1 MLKEVRSSVKE
12 EIDARLKPSTSAS
25 NSFDPNAVHDA
36 DDSREPLASPA
47 RTPVPKYN
55 AVEPFYSPQ
64 PLQHPRINLVG
75 PPPPL
80 KANAFAKWKLDME
93 SHMRSASTQLWS
105 IVVNGFNPKDPMN
118 LTPREAVDDQ
128 LNATAHHMLRTAVT
142 DDYSDSIAL
151 LKTAKEI
158 WDCLE
163 EALEGDEAI
172 RRSRLA
178 LLKQEVNL
186 FVRN

>member
-47 RTPVPKYN
+47 RTHVPKYN

-64 PLQHPRINLVG
+64 PLQHPRINPVG

-80 KANAFAKWKLDME
+80 KAIAFAKCKLDME
-93 SHMRSASTQLWS
+93 SA
-105 IVVNGFNPKDPMN
+105 
-118 LTPREAVDDQ
+118 
-128 LNATAHHMLRTAVT
+128 
-142 DDYSDSIAL
+142 
-151 LKTAKEI
+151 
-158 WDCLE
+158 
-163 EALEGDEAI
+163 
-172 RRSRLA
+172 
-178 LLKQEVNL
+178 
-186 FVRN
+186 